1 MAFAARDY
9 LARLGRW
16 RKPDGGA
23 VGEAGDPRVG
33 GLVSGRAMPRHAA
46 AALLAISVV
55 GSGCST
61 TMAGHPSSAAYRAR
75 ATCAGQA
82 ASATAG
88 DFFAVP
94 PSVADVRTAM
104 AEKYSPV
111 AGAQI
116 TKHDMRVYFGSGVL
130 LVAHA
135 CGDPVTAITM
145 DLSSSRPGFGQ
156 WAHVFAFSLGEDI
169 VPADARQDAAAN
181 QLMPI
186 VDRVVERA
194 GSGTAHIQSV
204 TVRVRGRPGH
214 VGFLITGP

>member
-1 MAFAARDY
+1 
-9 LARLGRW
+9 
-16 RKPDGGA
+16 
-23 VGEAGDPRVG
+23 
-33 GLVSGRAMPRHAA
+33 VSGRAVPRHAA

-61 TMAGHPSSAAYRAR
+61 TVAGHPSSAAHRAT
-75 ATCAGQA
+75 ATCAGRA

-88 DFFAVP
+88 GFFGVP
-94 PSVADVRTAM
+94 PSVADVWTAM

-116 TKHDMRVYFGSGVL
+116 TKRDIRVDFGSGVL
-130 LVAHA
+130 LVGKA
-135 CGDPVTAITM
+135 CGDPVTAISL
-145 DLSSSRPGFGQ
+145 DLSSSRPDFGK
-156 WAHVFAFSLGEDI
+156 WAHVFAFSLGDDI

-186 VDRVVERA
+186 VDRVVDRA
-194 GSGTAHIQSV
+194 GNGTAHIESV

-214 VGFLITGP
+214 VDFLITGP